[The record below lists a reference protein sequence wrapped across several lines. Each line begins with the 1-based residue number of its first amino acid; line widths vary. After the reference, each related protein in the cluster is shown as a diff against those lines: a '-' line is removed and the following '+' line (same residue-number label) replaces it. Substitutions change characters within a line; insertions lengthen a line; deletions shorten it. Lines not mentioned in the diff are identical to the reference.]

1 MFFLGLSQ
9 RIITIMQLVKR
20 GLFLC
25 FYMFVRFIHKNAAA
39 VVVLQLEDAFIC
51 LDSSHLYKFADKKL
65 DERGTPA

>member
-25 FYMFVRFIHKNAAA
+25 FYMFVRFMHKKAA
-39 VVVLQLEDAFIC
+39 VVVLHLENAFIC
-51 LDSSHLYKFADKKL
+51 LDSSHLYL
-65 DERGTPA
+65 STRN